1 MPAKHQSSSPSSR
14 SSRTP
19 SGAPRGRPAATG
31 RAPAQSA
38 PAAPAPPAPSETAV
52 GRIPVLDVRPLVRQG
67 RRPAKAVVGEAFE
80 VTATV
85 FREGHDAV
93 AANVVLKDPEGRPG
107 PFTPMR
113 ELAPGTDR
121 WGATVT
127 PTATGLWTYTVEAWG
142 DPVTTWRHHARIK
155 IPAGMD
161 TEVVLEEGARL
172 HERAAEQAPGSGDR
186 EVLRAAVDA
195 LRDTER
201 PAPARLAA
209 ALTPEVD
216 AVLARHPLR
225 ELVTSSEPL
234 PLLVERERALFG
246 SWYEFFPRSEGT
258 PEQPHGTFDTA
269 ARRLPA
275 IAAMGFDVVYLPPI
289 HPIGTTFRKGPNNT
303 LDAGPDDVGVPWAI
317 GSPEGGHDAV
327 HPQLGTLEDFT
338 RFVARARDLGMEV
351 ALDFALQCSPDHP
364 WVHKHPEW
372 FHHRPDG
379 SIAYAENPP
388 KKYQD
393 IYPVAFDAD
402 LDGLVAET
410 CRILRHWMDTGVRIF
425 RVDNPHTK
433 PVVFWERVIGEIN
446 RTDPDVLFLAEAFTR
461 PAMMH
466 TLAQIGFQQ
475 SYTYFTWRNT
485 KQELTEYLTELS
497 GEAAS
502 YMRPNFFANTPDI
515 LHAYLQHGG
524 RPAFEVRAVLAATL
538 SPTWGIYSGYELCEN
553 TPLREGSEE
562 YLDSEKYQLKPRDW
576 DAAAREGRT
585 IAPLITRLNTIRRE
599 NPALRQLR
607 DLHFHQADKEE
618 VIAYSKRRDGNTV
631 LVVAN
636 LDTRHTQ
643 EATVSLDMPQLGL
656 DWHES
661 VPVRDELTGETYQWG
676 SANYVRLGPGGAH
689 VLVVGGRSEDGPSG
703 THSTVLRP
711 STPQI
716 GGSSAT

>member
-1 MPAKHQSSSPSSR
+1 MS
-14 SSRTP
+14 
-19 SGAPRGRPAATG
+19 ATVG
-31 RAPAQSA
+31 I
-38 PAAPAPPAPSETAV
+38 
-52 GRIPVLDVRPLVRQG
+52 GRIPVRDVHPVVDNG
-67 RRPAKAVVGEAFE
+67 RRPAKAVTGETFE

-107 PFTPMR
+107 PWTPMR
-113 ELAPGTDR
+113 ELAPGSDR
-121 WGATVT
+121 WGAEVT
-127 PTATGLWTYTVEAWG
+127 PGAPGDWTYRVEAWS
-142 DPVTTWRHHARIK
+142 DPVATWRHTARIK
-155 IPAGMD
+155 VPAGID
-161 TEVVLEEGARL
+161 TGLVLEEGAELFR
-172 HERAAEQAPGSGDR
+172 RAAAGVPADSGR
-186 EVLRAAVDA
+186 AVVLEAAKTLLD
-195 LRDTER
+195 DTL
-201 PAPARLAA
+201 PVATRLAA

-225 ELVTSSEPL
+225 DLVTSSEPL
-234 PLLVERERALFG
+234 PLLVERERALYG
-246 SWYEFFPRSEGT
+246 AWYEFFPRSEGT
-258 PEQPHGTFDTA
+258 PDTPHGTFRTA

-289 HPIGTTFRKGPNNT
+289 HPIGTTHRKGRNNT
-303 LDAGPDDVGVPWAI
+303 LSATPDDVGVPWAI
-317 GSPEGGHDAV
+317 GSPEGGHDSI
-327 HPQLGTLEDFT
+327 HPALGTLDDFDH
-338 RFVARARDLGMEV
+338 FVREAGRHGLEI

-379 SIAYAENPP
+379 SIAHAENPP

-393 IYPVAFDAD
+393 IYPIAFDTD
-402 LDGLVAET
+402 PDGLHAET
-410 CRILRHWMDTGVRIF
+410 VRILRHWMDHGVRIF

-433 PVVFWERVIGEIN
+433 PVAFWERVIADIN
-446 RTDPDVLFLAEAFTR
+446 RADPDVIFLAEAFTR

-485 KQELTEYLTELS
+485 KRELTEYLTELT
-497 GEAAS
+497 GDAAS

-515 LHAYLQHGG
+515 LHAYLQHGH

-553 TPLREGSEE
+553 TPLRDGSEE

-576 DAAAREGRT
+576 ARAEREGTT

-607 DLHFHQADKEE
+607 DLHFHPTDKEE
-618 VIAYSKRRDGNTV
+618 VIAYSKRQGSNTV
-631 LVVAN
+631 LVVVN
-636 LDTRHTQ
+636 LDPRHTQ

-661 VPVRDELTGETYQWG
+661 VPVRDELTGETYHWG
-676 SANYVRLGPGGAH
+676 RANYVRLEPGRTPAH
-689 VLVVGGRSEDGPSG
+689 VC
-703 THSTVLRP
+703 TVLRP
-711 STPQI
+711 SHPQI
-716 GGSSAT
+716 GGSPTT

>member
-1 MPAKHQSSSPSSR
+1 MRK
-14 SSRTP
+14 T
-19 SGAPRGRPAATG
+19 
-31 RAPAQSA
+31 RAI
-38 PAAPAPPAPSETAV
+38 
-52 GRIPVLDVRPLVRQG
+52 GRIPVRDVRPAVEAG
-67 RRPAKAVVGEAFE
+67 NRPAKAVVGETFE

-107 PFTPMR
+107 PWTPMR
-113 ELAPGTDR
+113 ELAPGSDR
-121 WGATVT
+121 WGAEVT
-127 PTATGLWTYTVEAWG
+127 PHAAGRWTFRVEAWS
-142 DPVTTWRHHARIK
+142 DPVATWRHAAGIK
-155 IPAGMD
+155 VPAGID
-161 TEVVLEEGARL
+161 PGLVLEEGAEL
-172 HERAAEQAPGSGDR
+172 LERAAAGVPRDAGRG
-186 EVLRAAVDA
+186 VLLDAAAA
-195 LRDTER
+195 LRDDTR
-201 PAPARLAA
+201 PAAERLAA
-209 ALTPEVD
+209 GLAPEVD
-216 AVLARHPLR
+216 AVLARYPLR
-225 ELVTSSEPL
+225 DLVSTSEPM
-234 PLLVERERALFG
+234 PLLVERERALYG

-258 PEQPHGTFDTA
+258 EERPHGTFRTA

-289 HPIGTTFRKGPNNT
+289 HPIGTTFRKGRNNT
-303 LDAGPDDVGVPWAI
+303 LSPGPEDVGVPWAI

-327 HPQLGTLEDFT
+327 HPDLGTMDDFVWFVGQARELGLEI
-338 RFVARARDLGMEV
+338 

-379 SIAYAENPP
+379 TIAYAENPP

-393 IYPVAFDAD
+393 IYPIAFDAD
-402 LDGLVAET
+402 MDGLVAET
-410 CRILRHWMDTGVRIF
+410 CRVLRYWMDAGVRIF

-446 RTDPDVLFLAEAFTR
+446 RTDPDVIFLAEAFTR

-538 SPTWGIYSGYELCEN
+538 SPAWGIYSGYELCEN
-553 TPLREGSEE
+553 VPLKEGSEE
-562 YLDSEKYQLKPRDW
+562 YLDSEKYQLRPRDW
-576 DAAAREGRT
+576 EAAERQGRS
-585 IAPLITRLNTIRRE
+585 IAPLITRLNTVRRSH
-599 NPALRQLR
+599 PALHHLR
-607 DLHFHQADKEE
+607 NLRFHHTDNDALL
-618 VIAYSKRRDGNTV
+618 AYSKRSGGDAV
-631 LVVAN
+631 LVVVN
-636 LDTRHTQ
+636 LDPHHAQ
-643 EATVSLDMPQLGL
+643 EATVSLDMPHLGL

-661 VPVRDELTGETYQWG
+661 VPVRDELTGETYHWG
-676 SANYVRLGPGGAH
+676 RSNYVRLEPGRAPAHVFHLQSPPAAQGNGGA
-689 VLVVGGRSEDGPSG
+689 G
-703 THSTVLRP
+703 TS
-711 STPQI
+711 
-716 GGSSAT
+716 